1 MPAWLSEMVERS
13 GSFMPHG
20 HCYLWI
26 PSLLWMHV
34 GSDALIGLSY
44 LCISLILYLLLRSIQ
59 LPFRPVFVAFGLFIG
74 LCGITHFMA
83 IWTVWHPDYLLDGLI
98 KVATAVA
105 SVATAIGLV
114 YLQPHIRETV
124 AAARLSEGRR
134 VELEAAHASLEAL
147 YRKVTEMDEMKT
159 QFFANISHELRT
171 PLALIVGPVERLRDD
186 DNLSADQHRALDS
199 IRRNANSLQRQVN
212 DLLDISKLEAGKL
225 QLHYARLD
233 MPAWIAPIAGEFDR
247 AGAERGL
254 RLHAEV
260 EAGLVAEV
268 DPDMLERILINLL
281 SNAYKFTPA
290 GGTITLALR
299 ADGAQML
306 LEVSDTGPGIS
317 DGDLERIFERF
328 RQADGSI
335 TRKHGGSG
343 LGLAIVRDL
352 VHLHG
357 GTVKAGPAAGGG
369 ACFTVRLPR
378 QAGEAVQ
385 VETGPQESG
394 PVARL
399 ALDSTLAMLAA
410 VSPPDRAMPH
420 LPDRPAVLVVEDNP
434 EMRSFI
440 ADTLSGSYNVSTAA
454 DGEQGLER
462 AQVLRPDLIVTDVMM
477 PRMSGDQL
485 MLALRKVPAL
495 AAVPVLLVS
504 AKSDDALRVG
514 LLQNGAKD
522 YLIKPFLPSELLARV
537 ANLVSAKRTGDKLRT
552 ALASASSDVEELA
565 SELVAKNRQL
575 LAALDAADVARE
587 QAERANAVKSL
598 FLGMVSHE
606 LRTPIAAMDMNV
618 QLLERSGDGSLPDV
632 QWRGVERLSRATR
645 QISTLVE
652 SLLEYAR
659 VESAKISAHLEALDI
674 GAIVSEVMA
683 AHADQ
688 ARPGVALAFD
698 GLPAHLPGFVSDA
711 RLVRVVL
718 GNLVSNALKFTTA
731 GSVTVRLDHEAGW
744 HVLAVIDTGP
754 GMEGTDLQRIF
765 LPFEQLSPVHRKSLP
780 GVGLGL
786 ALVDQMVRA
795 LGGTVEVSSRRGH
808 GSTFSVRLPCRSP
821 NAPSQPA

>member
-1 MPAWLSEMVERS
+1 MAAWISEMVERS

-34 GSDALIGLSY
+34 GSDALIGTSY
-44 LCISLILYLLLRSIQ
+44 LGISLILYLLLRRIR
-59 LPFRPVFVAFGLFIG
+59 LPFTPVVVAFGLFIG

-83 IWTVWHPDYLLDGLI
+83 IWTVWQPDYLLDGLI
-98 KVATAVA
+98 KVATAAA
-105 SVATAIGLV
+105 SVATAIGLF
-114 YLQPHIRETV
+114 YLQPQIRETV
-124 AAARLSEGRR
+124 AAARLSEARR
-134 VELEAAHASLEAL
+134 LELEAAHASLEVM

-159 QFFANISHELRT
+159 QFFANVSHELRT
-171 PLALIVGPVERLRDD
+171 PLALIVGPVERMHDD
-186 DNLSADQHRALDS
+186 TNLTADQRRALDG

-225 QLHYARLD
+225 QLHYARLN
-233 MPAWIAPIAGEFDR
+233 MPAWIAPIASEFDH
-247 AGAERGL
+247 AGAQRGL
-254 RLHAEV
+254 RLHTDV
-260 EAGLVAEV
+260 EEGLVADV
-268 DPDMLERILINLL
+268 DPDMLERILVNLL

-290 GGTITLALR
+290 GGAVSLALST
-299 ADGAQML
+299 DGAQML
-306 LEVSDTGPGIS
+306 LTVSDTGPGIRDS
-317 DGDLERIFERF
+317 DRERIFERF

-352 VHLHG
+352 VQLHG
-357 GTVKAGPAAGGG
+357 GSVAAGPAPGGG

-378 QAGEAVQ
+378 QASEDVQ
-385 VETGPQESG
+385 VDTGAQESG

-399 ALDSTLAMLAA
+399 ARESTLSMLAA
-410 VSPPDRAMPH
+410 VAPPDRDMPH
-420 LPDRPAVLVVEDNP
+420 LPDRPTVLVVEDNP

-440 ADTLSGSYNVSTAA
+440 ADTLGGSYNVSTAF

-462 AQVLRPDLIVTDVMM
+462 AQILQPDLIVTDVMM

-485 MLALRKVPAL
+485 MMALRKVSAL
-495 AAVPVLLVS
+495 AAIPVLLVS

-514 LLQNGAKD
+514 LLQNGAQD
-522 YLIKPFLPSELLARV
+522 YLIKPFLPSELMARV

-552 ALASASSDVEELA
+552 ALASASNDVEALA
-565 SELVAKNRQL
+565 SELIGKNRQL

-606 LRTPIAAMDMNV
+606 LRTPIATIDMNV
-618 QLLERSGDGSLPDV
+618 QLLERSRDSSLPDD
-632 QWRGVERLSRATR
+632 QWRRVERLSRATR

-659 VESAKISAHLEALDI
+659 VESGKISASVEELDI
-674 GAIVSEVMA
+674 AAIVNETMT

-688 ARPGVALAFD
+688 VRPGVALAFE
-698 GLPAHLPGFVSDA
+698 GLPAQMPSFLSDG

-718 GNLVSNALKFTTA
+718 ANLLSNALKFTSA
-731 GSVTVRLDHEAGW
+731 GSVTIRLANENGW
-744 HVLAVIDTGP
+744 HVLAVTDTGA
-754 GMEGTDLQRIF
+754 GMDDADLKRIF

-786 ALVDQMVRA
+786 ALVEQIVRA
-795 LGGTVEVSSRRGH
+795 LGGTVEVSSSRGL
-808 GSTFSVRLPCRSP
+808 GSTFSVRLPWHSRNIS
-821 NAPSQPA
+821 SQPY